1 MSDAIR
7 QYEAVIILHGD
18 ASPADQK
25 AVFKKNADI
34 IGNFKGRVNHI
45 DTWGKRN
52 FGNTL
57 KKQSRGLYYH
67 TTFEADP
74 QAVAEIERVMR
85 INEKVL
91 RFQHTRLK
99 ENTDLAK
106 YVTNFKEMLA
116 ANAIKEKEREAKF
129 QAKRAARAAERG
141 RGDFE
146 DRGDRPER
154 GDRGDR
160 GDRGGRERF

>member
-1 MSDAIR
+1 MSDTIR
-7 QYEAVIILHGD
+7 QYESVIILHPD

-25 AVFKKNADI
+25 AVFKKNAEI
-34 IGNFKGRVNHI
+34 IQSFKGRMNHI

-52 FGNTL
+52 FANAINKNSKGV
-57 KKQSRGLYYH
+57 YFH
-67 TTFEADP
+67 TTFEADS

-106 YVTNFKEMLA
+106 YVATFKELLA
-116 ANAIKEKEREAKF
+116 VNAQKEREREAKF
-129 QAKRAARAAERG
+129 QAKRAARAAERAGREGFEG
-141 RGDFE
+141 RGDRFE
-146 DRGDRPER
+146 
-154 GDRGDR
+154 
-160 GDRGGRERF
+160 RE

>member
-1 MSDAIR
+1 
-7 QYEAVIILHGD
+7 
-18 ASPADQK
+18 
-25 AVFKKNADI
+25 
-34 IGNFKGRVNHI
+34 
-45 DTWGKRN
+45 
-52 FGNTL
+52 L
-57 KKQSRGLYYH
+57 KKQTRGLYFH

-99 ENTDLAK
+99 ENTDLPK
-106 YVTNFKEMLA
+106 YVVNFKEMLA

-129 QAKRAARAAERG
+129 QAKRAARAAERSSG
-141 RGDFE
+141 FGGE
-146 DRGDRPER
+146 ERGDRPERGER

>member
-1 MSDAIR
+1 MSETIR
-7 QYEAVIILHGD
+7 QYESVVILHPD

-25 AVFKKNADI
+25 AIFKKNAEI
-34 IGNFKGRVNHI
+34 IQGFKGRMNHI

-52 FGNTL
+52 FANPINKNSKGI
-57 KKQSRGLYYH
+57 YFH
-67 TTFEADP
+67 TTFEADS

-106 YVTNFKEMLA
+106 YVSTFKELLA
-116 ANAIKEKEREAKF
+116 VNAQKEREREAKF
-129 QAKRAARAAERG
+129 QAKRAARAAERAGREGFEG
-141 RGDFE
+141 RGDRFE
-146 DRGDRPER
+146 
-154 GDRGDR
+154 
-160 GDRGGRERF
+160 RE